1 MKILNINKLQNE
13 QKNITQKH
21 LQEFAQESS
30 ITFTG
35 LIKQTYDDRKGL
47 KQIIMQFEPIVKQIY
62 YQYQSKI
69 YAEVLGI
76 QMQQIKDSL
85 DDPQVNA
92 REQVITLMIY
102 IEEVLQE
109 IEKHYQIPY
118 NKQYFEDAFYEITIP
133 EIVQEDA
140 GAINNDG
147 WCQKCT
153 IS

>member
-21 LQEFAQESS
+21 LQEFAQEAS

-35 LIKQTYDDRKGL
+35 LIKQTYEDRKGL
-47 KQIIMQFEPIVKQIY
+47 KQIIIQFDPIVN
-62 YQYQSKI
+62 KI
-69 YAEVLGI
+69 YAEVLGF

-85 DDPQVNA
+85 DNPKVNV
-92 REQVITLMIY
+92 REQVVTLMIY

-118 NKQYFEDAFYEITIP
+118 NKQYFVDAFYEITIP
-133 EIVQEDA
+133 EVVQDDA
-140 GAINNDG
+140 GVNNNDS